1 MGLLSGRHWYYSW
14 ALLIFILYFS
24 AGLIN
29 VVFPF
34 SSCFGIYNSR
44 QDLYLYGPTNSL
56 TYSSGPDGADEGAL
70 GFPGTYS
77 QILIPNYN
85 LGLDVVYSFTILLH
99 IKPDESRSALIFKFG
114 PYRHLALWQDGL
126 NIRVDM
132 PIRGSGS
139 LAADDITRV
148 TGDPLT
154 PGQWSFIAISFDF
167 DSGNFTVAVDNNTA
181 QASYPLRPVAS
192 NAWVRMFSDNY
203 YHYLGS
209 ISCLQIYDTYL
220 TEQRITELQTCP
232 VGKIFSFIFRIR
244 LYL

>member
-1 MGLLSGRHWYYSW
+1 MGLLSGRHAYYSW

-44 QDLYLYGPTNSL
+44 QDLYLSGAPNSI

-70 GFPGTYS
+70 VLPGTFS
-77 QILIPNYN
+77 KILIPNYN

-99 IKPDESRSALIFKFG
+99 IKPDESRNALIFKFG
-114 PYRHLALWQDGL
+114 PYRHLALWQEGL

-139 LAADDITRV
+139 LAAEDITRV

-167 DSGNFTVAVDNNTA
+167 DSGNLTVAVDNNTA

-192 NAWVRMFSDNY
+192 NGWVRVFSDNY
-203 YHYLGS
+203 YHFLGS